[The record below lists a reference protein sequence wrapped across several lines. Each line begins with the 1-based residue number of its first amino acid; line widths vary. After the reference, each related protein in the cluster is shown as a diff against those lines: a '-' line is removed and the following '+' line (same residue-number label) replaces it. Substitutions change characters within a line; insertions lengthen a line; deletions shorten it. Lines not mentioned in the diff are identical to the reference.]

1 MGLKERR
8 SREKELRR
16 KQILDAARALLLKK
30 GISSTSMNKIA
41 RDAELSVGTLY
52 IYFKNKEDLY
62 AELQEEGLNLLYD
75 KVKEAKERRKG
86 PQDKLRNIA
95 IAYLDFSEENR
106 NYFDI
111 INYFLSSP
119 EIIFPPHLKSRI
131 DLQGNRVLSL
141 IEEVLGD
148 MDSARGISEGDVKR
162 YAIILWSSLHG
173 MLQLRKLK
181 NTILKDQS
189 FRELY
194 ITSAMLT
201 ISSITAKTG
210 NDVL

>member
-8 SREKELRR
+8 KREKELRR
-16 KQILDAARALLLKK
+16 KQILDAARALLLKR
-30 GISSTSMNKIA
+30 GISSTSMNRIA

-75 KVKEAKERRKG
+75 KVKEAKERG
-86 PQDKLRNIA
+86 NDPQDTLRDIA

-111 INYFLSSP
+111 INYFLSAP

-131 DLQGNRVLSL
+131 DLQGKRILSL

-148 MDSARGISEGDVKR
+148 IDPVRGISEGLVKR

-181 NTILKDQS
+181 NTILKDQD

-194 ITSAMLT
+194 LSSAMLT
-201 ISSITAKTG
+201 ISSITAKKED
-210 NDVL
+210 DVL

>member
-1 MGLKERR
+1 VGLKERR
-8 SREKELRR
+8 KREKELRR
-16 KQILDAARALLLKK
+16 KQILDAARALLLKR
-30 GISSTSMNKIA
+30 GISSTSMNRIA

-52 IYFKNKEDLY
+52 IYFKNKEELY

-75 KVKEAKERRKG
+75 KVKEAKERGKS
-86 PQDKLRNIA
+86 PHDKLKEIS

-119 EIIFPPHLKSRI
+119 EVIFPPHLKSRI
-131 DLQGNRVLSL
+131 DLQGSRILSL
-141 IEEVLGD
+141 IEEVLDD
-148 MDSARGISEGDVKR
+148 MDSVKGISKGAVKR
-162 YAIILWSSLHG
+162 HAIILWSNLHG

-194 ITSAMLT
+194 LTSVMLT
-201 ISSITAKTG
+201 ISSIGAKPVNT
-210 NDVL
+210 L

>member
-1 MGLKERR
+1 
-8 SREKELRR
+8 
-16 KQILDAARALLLKK
+16 
-30 GISSTSMNKIA
+30 MNRIA

-75 KVKEAKERRKG
+75 KVKEAKERGNG
-86 PQDKLRNIA
+86 PQDTLRDIA

-111 INYFLSSP
+111 INYFLSAP

-131 DLQGNRVLSL
+131 DLQGNRILSL

-148 MDSARGISEGDVKR
+148 MDPVRGISEGLVKR

-181 NTILKDQS
+181 NTILKDQD

-194 ITSAMLT
+194 LSSAMLT
-201 ISSITAKTG
+201 ISSMTAKRED
-210 NDVL
+210 DVL

>member
-1 MGLKERR
+1 VGLKERR
-8 SREKELRR
+8 KRERELRR
-16 KQILDAARALLLKK
+16 KQILDAARALLLKR
-30 GISSTSMNKIA
+30 GISSTSMNQIA

-52 IYFKNKEDLY
+52 IYFKNKEELY
-62 AELQEEGLNLLYD
+62 AELQEEGLDLLYD
-75 KVKEAKERRKG
+75 KVKEAKERGKR
-86 PQDKLRNIA
+86 PQDILKEIS

-119 EIIFPPHLKSRI
+119 EVIFPPHLKSRI
-131 DLQGNRVLSL
+131 DLHGNRILSL
-141 IEEVLGD
+141 IEKALKD
-148 MDSARGISEGDVKR
+148 MDSARGMSEVAVKR
-162 YAIILWSSLHG
+162 HAIILWSNLHG

-194 ITSAMLT
+194 LTSVMLT
-201 ISSITAKTG
+201 ISSIGAKPVNT
-210 NDVL
+210 L